1 MVSPRIL
8 RSPSNRP
15 SAVTIRPLRTI
26 SSVGCWACEFVKS
39 TDAQQA
45 PKKSIHCR
53 PSFLRAVLPRWTSE
67 NQPLTDTAK
76 PAITA
81 WRSRQRVDGSLV
93 RPFSVFCIL
102 RLVNRKLA
110 VGMWESRVLCEIS
123 KSLWKPFCGFHRDV
137 ISIAIF
143 DGAPDRADRGEANDR
158 G

>member
-53 PSFLRAVLPRWTSE
+53 PSFLRAVLDVTILDSISFGRWLGGPVSEIHLNAEFRQSTELNYRRALPRRTE
-67 NQPLTDTAK
+67 
-76 PAITA
+76 
-81 WRSRQRVDGSLV
+81 RVV
-93 RPFSVFCIL
+93 L
-102 RLVNRKLA
+102 R
-110 VGMWESRVLCEIS
+110 
-123 KSLWKPFCGFHRDV
+123 
-137 ISIAIF
+137 
-143 DGAPDRADRGEANDR
+143 NDR
-158 G
+158 VAIE